1 MEVLI
6 VNKKLVIYVTICL
19 SAFLIIVNTAF
30 AQSKKIPN
38 KECQERYY
46 DEVINDVKS
55 NFPEL
60 KVLDN
65 PKDDVQEYTHSDLN
79 KAMMATGGHSSPY
92 TDSVS
97 HLFEGSFSGFPRF
110 FVAQPDNVVA
120 NDKYESGYVGYF
132 LYKKTDGTDVMVKMR
147 PGKTG
152 WDIVDKKEKNG
163 KITPYKCGE

>member
-1 MEVLI
+1 MGVLI
-6 VNKKLVIYVTICL
+6 VNKKLVIYVIVCL
-19 SAFLIIVNTAF
+19 SSFLVIFNSAF

-55 NFPEL
+55 SFPEL
-60 KVLDN
+60 KTLDN
-65 PKDDVQEYTHSDLN
+65 PNDYVQEYTHSDLD
-79 KAMMATGGHSSPY
+79 KAMMATGGLASPY
-92 TDSVS
+92 TDTVS

-110 FVAQPDNVVA
+110 FVAQSDNVVE
-120 NDKYESGYVGYF
+120 NDKYDSNYVGYF
-132 LYKKTDGTDVMVKMR
+132 LYKKTDGTDVMLKMR

-152 WDIVDKKEKNG
+152 WDIVDKKEKKG

>member
-6 VNKKLVIYVTICL
+6 VNKKLVIYVIVCL
-19 SAFLIIVNTAF
+19 SSFLVIFNSAF

-55 NFPEL
+55 SFPEL
-60 KVLDN
+60 KALDN
-65 PKDDVQEYTHSDLN
+65 PNDYVQEYTHSDLD
-79 KAMMATGGHSSPY
+79 KAMMATGGHASPY
-92 TDSVS
+92 TDTVS

-110 FVAQPDNVVA
+110 FVAQSDNVVE
-120 NDKYESGYVGYF
+120 NDKYDSNYVGYF

-152 WDIVDKKEKNG
+152 WDIVDKKEKHG